1 MYCIQVNKLL
11 QNLKSDRWKSK
22 PSLYITLTY
31 DKQKRRTT
39 CKQETNNSSIWYE
52 SFLFVLDKSE
62 KKKLK
67 IEIFDKHNKK
77 TNALVSEEIGINR
90 SKMVSKNTK
99 YLEIQHGSINYDNEQ
114 KIISLEIEN
123 KELSATNQQLTKNT
137 DNLLE
142 GNKKLKKLI
151 ENIDNLIND
160 EAYD

>member
-99 YLEIQHGSINYDNEQ
+99 YLVSDFYGILFVKMHIFNY
-114 KIISLEIEN
+114 
-123 KELSATNQQLTKNT
+123 
-137 DNLLE
+137 
-142 GNKKLKKLI
+142 
-151 ENIDNLIND
+151 
-160 EAYD
+160 Y